1 MTYWTTDIENLLEAI
16 RNNSSLMSDYHKR
29 NYEYLKSYLKWFK
42 LPSLILNGLNIFFSS
57 GLTPYLEMG
66 YISLLTMGVSM
77 ICSILN
83 SIELYLGIE
92 QGMSKELVASKDY
105 YLLATDIYKVLVL
118 DRDNRSQPAK
128 EFLEEHYARYTK
140 LFEHSNLLNKKMK
153 DSLKPVLTNS
163 SNSDKDTNSDV
174 SGDNRV

>member
-29 NYEYLKSYLKWFK
+29 NYEGLKSYLKWFK

-83 SIELYLGIE
+83 SIELYLGI
-92 QGMSKELVASKDY
+92 
-105 YLLATDIYKVLVL
+105 
-118 DRDNRSQPAK
+118 
-128 EFLEEHYARYTK
+128 
-140 LFEHSNLLNKKMK
+140 
-153 DSLKPVLTNS
+153 
-163 SNSDKDTNSDV
+163 
-174 SGDNRV
+174 

>member
-1 MTYWTTDIENLLEAI
+1 MLWSTDIENLLEAI
-16 RNNSSLMSDYHKR
+16 RNNSSLMSDYHKKR
-29 NYEYLKSYLKWFK
+29 YEYLKSYLKWFK
-42 LPSLILNGLNIFFSS
+42 LPSLILNATNVFFSS
-57 GLTPYLEMG
+57 GLTPYLALG

-83 SIELYLGIE
+83 SVELYLGIE
-92 QGMSKELVASKDY
+92 SSMSSELVASKEY

-118 DRDNRSQPAK
+118 DRGNRTQPAK

-153 DSLKPVLTNS
+153 DSLKPVLSNS
-163 SNSDKDTNSDV
+163 NASSDKDSSSDI
-174 SGDNRV
+174 SGDNQV

>member
-1 MTYWTTDIENLLEAI
+1 
-16 RNNSSLMSDYHKR
+16 MSDCHKR
-29 NYEYLKSYLKWFK
+29 NYEHLKSYLKCFK
-42 LPSLILNGLNIFFSS
+42 LPSLILNATNVFFSS

-83 SIELYLGIE
+83 SVELYLGIE
-92 QGMSKELVASKDY
+92 QSMTKELVASKDY

-118 DRDNRSQPAK
+118 DRENRSQPAK

-140 LFEHSNLLNKKMK
+140 LFEHSNLLNKRMK
-153 DSLKPVLTNS
+153 DSLKPVMNGSTY
-163 SNSDKDTNSDV
+163 NSDKDTNSDI
-174 SGDNRV
+174 SNDNKV